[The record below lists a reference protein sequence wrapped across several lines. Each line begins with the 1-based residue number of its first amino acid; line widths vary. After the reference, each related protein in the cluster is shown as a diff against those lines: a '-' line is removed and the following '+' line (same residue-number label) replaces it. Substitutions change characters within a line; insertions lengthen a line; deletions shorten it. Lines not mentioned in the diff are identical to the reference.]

1 MQKADFQAR
10 QARQEGEIHLAY
22 RWKWAVSA
30 PPALLSQP
38 VGPRAALSFI
48 GLNRQ
53 SIQQPCMKD
62 EGMRQAVNDEEP
74 KIKGLTPFS
83 ALMAITSPDSS
94 SKMRL
99 IIRTDPFKE
108 DWPDLMPS
116 QITHKYLLRIKT
128 AAVRT
133 RAPPSLSVVAHRFPT
148 GCRRNCCFKLR
159 TVTAMKAML
168 CGSRLITVAGRN

>member
-1 MQKADFQAR
+1 M
-10 QARQEGEIHLAY
+10 E
-22 RWKWAVSA
+22 VSRVCPSR

-83 ALMAITSPDSS
+83 ALMGITSPDSS

-116 QITHKYLLRIKT
+116 QITHKYLLCIKT

-133 RAPPSLSVVAHRFPT
+133 WVPPPPSSSNVVAHRLPT

-159 TVTAMKAML
+159 SLTAMSATLCSSLWITVT
-168 CGSRLITVAGRN
+168 GRNE